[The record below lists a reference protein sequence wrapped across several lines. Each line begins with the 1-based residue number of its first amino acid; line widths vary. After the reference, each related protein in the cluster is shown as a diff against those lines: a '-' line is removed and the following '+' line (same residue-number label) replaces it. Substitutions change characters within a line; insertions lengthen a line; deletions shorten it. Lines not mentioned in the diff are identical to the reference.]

1 MDGKGEA
8 MRSPGLVDRR
18 RHGFGRWAYV
28 ALALLTTV
36 VLAAACGGSSTN
48 PSGSGGEGSTLTAAV
63 GTTGTHQWE
72 PYLSGHDTL
81 PMYKFMHDSLT
92 DIDKQTGE
100 VIPMLADSW
109 TLSPDGKTWDFKL
122 RNDVQF
128 QGGWGPLTANDVKY
142 TWGQWMREESN
153 HHNAQQL
160 RDIVGNNLENIEVV
174 SDTEFKIHTPEPYT
188 TLDSFLAQPYS
199 LLYISSQKYLTEQP
213 EQAKT
218 HPIGTGP
225 WEFVSSTPGVEV
237 VLKKNPDYW
246 RTKPSF
252 DNLVIKEIPDPA
264 ARLAQVQSGT
274 IDIANVTS
282 ALTAEAKNAGLDA
295 IAVPEIATV
304 QIILGGMYPG
314 SPKLDRNA
322 PWIQADNPERG
333 LAIRQALS
341 LAIDRELIRD
351 KVLAGAGEVNFGPLL
366 QYNNNPNTM
375 DPTWTLPK
383 FDKEAAKQKLAE
395 GGYPNGFPV
404 TLFEYEDDVDT
415 VGIAQAVA
423 GMWRDIGIDVT
434 EQLSEED
441 VLDDRL
447 NATDTSGLA
456 WVKQQGN
463 DPSNVVLL
471 NYLSSGAD
479 DHKVFSP
486 AIDEGYQ
493 KIVTQ
498 VDPDKRWQD
507 IRDVITSLRNDVT
520 MIPLFDAD
528 LPFVVGP
535 RVGGWT
541 PTPGDKDLNSLE
553 TVTPAQ

>member
-1 MDGKGEA
+1 MNALSMKA
-8 MRSPGLVDRR
+8 TRRPRR
-18 RHGFGRWAYV
+18 RRLV
-28 ALALLTTV
+28 LNALALLTTV
-36 VLAAACGGSSTN
+36 LLAAACGGSSTG
-48 PSGSGGEGSTLTAAV
+48 PQESGGGGSTLTAAV

-72 PYLSGHDTL
+72 PHLTGHDTL
-81 PMYKFMHDSLT
+81 PMIKFMHDSLT
-92 DIDKQTGE
+92 DIDKDTGE
-100 VIPMLADSW
+100 VIPMLAESW
-109 TLSPDGKTWDFKL
+109 SLSPDGKTWTFKL
-122 RNDVQF
+122 RDDVVF
-128 QGGWGPLTANDVKY
+128 QGGLGKLTSNDVKF
-142 TWGQWMREESN
+142 TWREWMRDDSN

-160 RDIVGNNLENIEVV
+160 RDIVGNNIDNIEIV
-174 SDTEFKIHTPEPYT
+174 SDTEFKIRTPEPYT

-199 LLYISSQKYLTEQP
+199 LLYISSEKYLTEQP

-225 WEFVSSTPGVEV
+225 WEFVSSTPGVEI
-237 VLKKNPDYW
+237 VLEKNPDYW

-252 DNLVIKEIPDPA
+252 DNLILKEIPDPA

-274 IDIANVTS
+274 IDIANVSS
-282 ALTAEAKNAGLDA
+282 ALTAEAKNAGLNT

-314 SPKLDRNA
+314 SPKLDRNS
-322 PWIQADNPERG
+322 PWIQADNPQKG

-375 DPTWTLPK
+375 DPSWTLPA
-383 FDKEAAKQKLAE
+383 FDKEAAKKKLAE
-395 GGYPNGFPV
+395 GGYPNGFPI

-423 GMWRDIGIDVT
+423 GMWRDIGVDVT
-434 EQLSEED
+434 EQVSEED

-447 NATDTSGLA
+447 NATDTSGIA

-463 DPSNVVLL
+463 DPANVVLL

-493 KIVTQ
+493 KISTE
-498 VDPDKRWQD
+498 VDKDKRAQD
-507 IRDVITSLRNDVT
+507 VRDVITALRDNVT
-520 MIPLFDAD
+520 MIPMFDAD

-535 RVGGWT
+535 KVGDWT